1 VEVIKVMRTALV
13 TIAFVCLLCA
23 YAGEQVGNPV
33 TNGGF
38 EIVGADGFPVDWEAV
53 GGPPDSEIG
62 VSNDAHSGKHSLRLL
77 RIKDTKRETGLNRAW
92 KAFSGEQGAM
102 LSQLKGAILF
112 WYKAVSAVDNARLVF
127 YVIPMSSKPLED
139 TGLPRAYYTVPKS
152 HIGDG
157 KWHKGIVAYDFT
169 QSPKVKWV
177 QVAPRIVGGRG
188 EWLLDDISYVERAGP
203 VPQIHEVKL
212 IETKGKEGEEC
223 TLRVKVRNA
232 GDEATPFTVEL
243 VPPKGLRSDDGKAKQ
258 TPSVQPGDW
267 EEVEFRLLG
276 LRVGRTSVRI
286 SVKHGEWVDESE
298 VGLSPK
304 LEARMLRPERFI
316 LQPNEEFMLS
326 AIVKNEGTAC
336 ADGVTA
342 SLQNLEGIKLLEPE
356 KKRFPLIRPG
366 KEAIV
371 SWRARAINEEMLN
384 ASVEAKVDFMG
395 EEKTMRA
402 QMLILQGAAQ
412 LRDLATGDGP
422 FKATVKA
429 TSIVGLQSKH
439 ARLIFVRTKFGY
451 GMASLQVRRH
461 TGWETV
467 GKIPYLARLVF
478 VPPNGERVER
488 LIFGEADVEG
498 KALVIRSKFADAFG
512 GDWEVVGRFE
522 LTKDPEVFSATYM
535 LTCDEPRQILI
546 FEGPMVYVGE
556 GSFGAKKDE
565 AIFPGLE
572 WLVNDEESSNSLDI
586 APEHPD
592 RVRYVPHPN
601 KVTIPAVG
609 IHFNGVTVGLMWDML
624 QRWDGENTRPL
635 VCFASPDWFE
645 GRNSHLV
652 GLFLPSFPWV
662 EENRRE
668 ASKPYELSPKKSLTL
683 RAELILDGDA
693 KGALSVLEKWF
704 SFYGVIEPLS
714 PPHGSYEAEVAFSTR
729 AYFESLWIP
738 QERKW
743 WTSKGGNPLLSQM
756 AKPPH
761 YLFDLYMASVIVADK
776 ALAQKCKQFADEVM
790 RETPNLRPIGL
801 DEFGFTWGEPLSQI
815 INATGRIV
823 LLIDEQNEDGTWSF
837 RAVKKTPAGVF
848 KGFDYRELGEDG
860 AVEVGTCARRA
871 YEVLRFARMTGER
884 KALEAGLKA
893 LKAMKKFNVP
903 RAAQVWEIP
912 VHTPDILAAS
922 DAVDANI
929 EGYLATGNK
938 EWLEEAKRWAFRG
951 LPFVYF
957 WNVPELPFMR
967 YASIPVFGATWF
979 KGSWFGRAVQW
990 NGLRFAYALLKLS
1003 DYDNSFPWRRVAEGL
1018 TVSAMYQQ
1026 DQEGEDVALWPDSV
1040 SLITGKKVKWVF
1052 SPAQILKC
1060 VYKLIG
1066 RDPEPATKT
1075 IVANGNEIRITTR
1088 GEITSASIE
1097 GGSLKLSLKYPT
1109 GQRGQIVIFG
1119 LKSRANF
1126 SVDANGAKLQKLPQ
1140 LSADKEG
1147 WFALP
1152 AYSALLVALPQGDS
1166 VKLTISG
1173 FELRPPSLIPKHVSE
1188 LRFEFETDIEG
1199 WLAANDVTDFDVS
1212 DGCMSGV
1219 AIGNDPYL
1227 IRPNVRILGD
1237 DCKKIRI
1244 RMSVTGGTSAQF
1256 YWATEDSP
1264 QFSEDKSIH
1273 FKVLPDGQFH
1283 IYEIDVGSHAMWRGK
1298 RIRAIRL
1305 DPTSASPNASFKV
1318 DWIRGERQ

>member
-1 VEVIKVMRTALV
+1 MRVVLV
-13 TIAFVCLLCA
+13 VVAIVSVCFSCA
-23 YAGEQVGNPV
+23 HAGEQVGNPV

-38 EIVGADGFPVDWEAV
+38 EVVGANGFPVDWEPV

-62 VSNDAHSGKHSLRLL
+62 VSTDAHSGKHSLRLL

-102 LSQLKGAILF
+102 LSQLKGAISF
-112 WYKAVSAVDNARLVF
+112 WYKAVSAMDNARLVF

-157 KWHKGIVAYDFT
+157 RWHKGIVAYDFT
-169 QSPKVKWV
+169 RSPKVKWV

-203 VPQIHEVKL
+203 VPQIYKVKL

-243 VPPKGLRSDDGKAKQ
+243 ALPKGIHSDDKKNAKQ

-276 LRVGRTSVRI
+276 LRVGKASVRI
-286 SVKHGEWVDESE
+286 LVKHGEWEDESE
-298 VGLSPK
+298 VELSPK
-304 LEARMLRPERFI
+304 LEACMLRPERFI
-316 LQPNEEFMLS
+316 LQPNEEFTVSMV
-326 AIVKNEGTAC
+326 IRNNGTSC
-336 ADGVTA
+336 ADGITA
-342 SLQNLEGIKLLEPE
+342 SIQNAKGIKLLELV

-371 SWRARAINEEMLN
+371 SWRARAGSDEMLD
-384 ASVEAKVDFMG
+384 AFAEAKVNIMG
-395 EEKTMRA
+395 EERTVRA
-402 QMLILQGAAQ
+402 HMLILQGVAQ
-412 LRDLATGDGP
+412 LGDLATGDGP

-429 TSIVGLQSKH
+429 TSVVGLQSKH

-461 TGWETV
+461 ANWETV
-467 GKIPYLARLVF
+467 GKMPYLARLVF
-478 VPPNGERVER
+478 ISPNGGRVEK
-488 LIFGEADVEG
+488 LIFGEAEVEG
-498 KALVIRSKFADAFG
+498 KALLIRSKFADGFG
-512 GDWEVVGRFE
+512 GDWEVMGRFE
-522 LTKDPEVFSATYM
+522 LTNDPEVFSASYT
-535 LTCDEPRQILI
+535 LTCDEPRQILA

-572 WLVNDEESSNSLDI
+572 WLVKDEESSSSLDI

-609 IHFNGVTVGLMWDML
+609 IHFNGITVGLMWDML

-635 VCFASPDWFE
+635 VCFASPNSFE

-662 EENRRE
+662 EENKRE
-668 ASKPYELSPKKSLTL
+668 ASKPYEMRPQKPLTL
-683 RAELILDGDA
+683 RAELILDRDA
-693 KGALSVLEKWF
+693 KGALSALEKWF
-704 SFYGVIEPLS
+704 SFYGVTEPLS
-714 PPHGSYEAEVAFSTR
+714 PPHGSYEAEVAFSMR

-738 QERKW
+738 EERKW
-743 WTSKGGNPLLSQM
+743 WTTKGGGPLHSQM

-815 INATGRIV
+815 INAIGRMA
-823 LLIDEQNEDGTWSF
+823 LLIDEQNEDGTWGF
-837 RAVKKTPAGVF
+837 RAIKKAPTGVF
-848 KGFDYRELGEDG
+848 KGFDYRELGDDG

-912 VHTPDILAAS
+912 VHTPDILASA
-922 DAVDANI
+922 DAVEANI
-929 EGYLATGNK
+929 EGYLATGDK
-938 EWLEEAKRWAFRG
+938 EWLEEAKRWAFSG

-957 WNVPELPFMR
+957 WNVPEFPFMR

-979 KGSWFGRAVQW
+979 TGSWFGRAVQW

-1003 DYDNSFPWRRVAEGL
+1003 DYDSSFPWRKVAEGL

-1026 DQEGEDVALWPDSV
+1026 EQEGEDVALWPDAISI
-1040 SLITGKKVKWVF
+1040 ITGKKVKWVF
-1052 SPAQILKC
+1052 SPALILKC

-1088 GEITSASIE
+1088 GEIVSASIE
-1097 GGSLKLSLKYPT
+1097 DGALRLSLKYPT
-1109 GQRGQIVIFG
+1109 GQQGQIVIFG
-1119 LKSRANF
+1119 LKPRENF
-1126 SVDANGAKLQKLPQ
+1126 SIDVDGTKLQR
-1140 LSADKEG
+1140 LSKPGPDKEG

-1152 AYSALLVALPQGDS
+1152 AYPALLITLPQGGS
-1166 VKLTISG
+1166 VRLTISG
-1173 FELRPPSLIPKHVSE
+1173 FEFRPPSLIPKQVSE

-1199 WLAANDVTDFDVS
+1199 WLAVNDVTNLDVS
-1212 DGCMSGV
+1212 DGCMTGV

-1227 IRPNVRILGD
+1227 IRPNVKIVGD

-1256 YWATEDSP
+1256 YWTTEDSP
-1264 QFSEDKSIH
+1264 QFGEDKSIH
-1273 FKVLPDGQFH
+1273 FKVFPDGQFH
-1283 IYEIDVGSHAMWRGK
+1283 IYELDAGSHAMWRGK

-1305 DPTSASPNASFKV
+1305 DPTSTSPGALFKV
-1318 DWIRGERQ
+1318 DWIRGETR